1 MKKNNKTLEAL
12 SNLFLCEIS
21 RSNRRPSIKLSG
33 CSPFTSG
40 DNHWLNGAISTTRL
54 RGTPSILVNSFDNTL
69 SKGYKKIMP
78 ILLDKGILYL
88 NKIKSKS
95 FPEDLSNYD
104 TEYLNFLKQSY
115 TDINKVAREKGVYW
129 TFGRTQ
135 KYFNILN
142 KYLIAV
148 FFSSQN
154 LNNYSRKDIES
165 ISKYF
170 KFFHI
175 PIDNGIIRHSSRNGL
190 ELTDI
195 YWGYNLTEK
204 NYKSIQNLFRN
215 QSKVLKLECAMHY
228 EMNIWLPKENCNN

>member
-1 MKKNNKTLEAL
+1 MKKNNKSLVAL

-33 CSPFTSG
+33 CSPFTSDG
-40 DNHWLNGAISTTRL
+40 NLWLNGAISTTRL

-69 SKGYKKIMP
+69 SKGYKKIES
-78 ILLDKGILYL
+78 ILLEKGKLYL
-88 NKIKSKS
+88 ECIKNNS
-95 FPEDLSNYD
+95 FPNEQDEYDL
-104 TEYLNFLKQSY
+104 EYLKFLNITFK
-115 TDINKVAREKGVYW
+115 DINKIAQKKGVYW

-142 KYLIAV
+142 KYLIAIC
-148 FFSSQN
+148 FSSIK
-154 LNNYSRKDIES
+154 LINYKREELEIIKRY
-165 ISKYF
+165 SKL
-170 KFFHI
+170 FHI
-175 PIDNGIIRHSSRNGL
+175 PVDNGIIRHSSRNGL

-215 QSKVLKLECAMHY
+215 QSKELKLECAMHY
-228 EMNIWLPKENCNN
+228 EMHIWIPKENCNN